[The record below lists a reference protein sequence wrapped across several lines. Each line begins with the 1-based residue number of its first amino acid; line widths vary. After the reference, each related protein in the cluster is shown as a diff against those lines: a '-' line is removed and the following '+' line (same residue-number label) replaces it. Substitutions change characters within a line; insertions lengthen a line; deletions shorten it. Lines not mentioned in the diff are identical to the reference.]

1 MIGTIQKTV
10 SLETLACST
19 CEHFR
24 SHDVDLFYCEYNKKE
39 FPNLCMLYQKVSDSS
54 QIKVVNNEQ

>member
-10 SLETLACST
+10 SLETLACGT

-24 SHDVDLFYCEYNKKE
+24 SDDVDLFYCENNKKE
-39 FPNLCMLYQKVSDSS
+39 FPNLCTLYQKVTDNT